1 MTYHKSLD
9 LKNPHDDPHRNHAYP
24 WPSAIAKHLGSAYI
38 PMVDKQVDKE
48 VDWDV
53 DREVDRE
60 VNSKLDKETHPVK
73 GIRDMG
79 SWYNLE
85 LPQRYRQ
92 ALVIPNPLEID
103 LSEMESLA

>member
-1 MTYHKSLD
+1 
-9 LKNPHDDPHRNHAYP
+9 
-24 WPSAIAKHLGSAYI
+24 
-38 PMVDKQVDKE
+38 MVDKQVDKE
-48 VDWDV
+48 VVRDV

-60 VNSKLDKETHPVK
+60 VNSKVDKETHPVK

-103 LSEMESLA
+103 LSEMESQA